1 MGFWGFGVSL
11 MSCVFGG
18 LVAGGEV
25 ARYIEEEVKNTP
37 NKDCFEGALA
47 KEQAFKH
54 EILSRNGGEN
64 IHQLHDELAHIMVS
78 DATVVRSNSALDKAA
93 NKIKEIRERYK
104 NITLDDKT
112 ATINQTYILANQ
124 FRAML
129 EISLVIVYGARA
141 RNEFRGSHYKP
152 EYPTRDDQNWLKTT
166 IAQYDAEEPIL
177 SYLPVDT
184 RHVDPVERKYVKA
197 QGVNVELKN
206 LPKNILLPI

>member
-1 MGFWGFGVSL
+1 
-11 MSCVFGG
+11 
-18 LVAGGEV
+18 
-25 ARYIEEEVKNTP
+25 
-37 NKDCFEGALA
+37 
-47 KEQAFKH
+47 
-54 EILSRNGGEN
+54 
-64 IHQLHDELAHIMVS
+64 MVS